1 MRDIVILT
9 IILGSLPLCF
19 FRPYFG
25 VLMWVWVAYFNP
37 HRFGYYAYNFPVA
50 TAIAIPTLIG
60 MVFSRQINRNI
71 WVRETILLVV
81 FWMWVTITWI
91 NATTV
96 PIFADHVLDGKLRL
110 ITTSKVILMSF
121 VILLLVNSRKKLDG
135 LFLVTAL
142 SFGLLA
148 IKGGIFGIRTSGEFR
163 VWGPPDSFVAD
174 NNDFGLALNMTLPI
188 MFYMARDI
196 GSKWLKRLLWA
207 SFFFSVLAIIL
218 TYSRGALLGLAVV
231 LGMFT
236 WKSRHRM
243 LGAGVLAGFA
253 LLVIT
258 FAPGAWMD
266 RMGNFLHGNLDES
279 AEGRLNAWHF
289 AIVLANQYPITG
301 GGFETFQPEL
311 FDRFTPGLRFA
322 GPHSIYFEML
332 GEQGY
337 VGLLILLT
345 TLGSCFVTLRR
356 LRRQVRDKPSLKW
369 IAKYSDML
377 EICLLAYAISGAFL
391 PRAYFDLWFELA
403 VCTALL
409 KIFYRREVA
418 AMALNPEPQQH
429 EPEVLPEM
437 QEAPV

>member
-1 MRDIVILT
+1 MRDIVILL

-37 HRFGYYAYNFPVA
+37 HRFGYYMYNFPVA
-50 TAIAIPTLIG
+50 SVIAVPTLIG
-60 MVFSRQINRNI
+60 IFFTRQVNRNV
-71 WVRETILLVV
+71 WVRETILLLV
-81 FWMWVTITWI
+81 FWAWVCITWI
-91 NATTV
+91 NATQV
-96 PIFADHVLDGKLRL
+96 PIFADHIADGEARL
-110 ITTSKVILMSF
+110 ITTSKVLLMSF
-121 VILLLVNSRKKLDG
+121 IILLLVNTRKKLDG

-148 IKGGIFGIRTSGEFR
+148 IKGSLFGIRTSGEFR

-174 NNDFGLALNMTLPI
+174 NNDFGLALNMTLPM

-196 GSKWLKRLLWA
+196 GSKWLKRLLWL
-207 SFFFSVLAIIL
+207 SFFCSVLAILL

-236 WKSRHRM
+236 WKSRHRL
-243 LGAGVLAGFA
+243 LGAGVLAGLA

-266 RMGNFLHGNLDES
+266 RMSNFLHGNLDES

-289 AIVLANQYPITG
+289 SIELAKQYPITG
-301 GGFETFQPEL
+301 GGFETFTPEL
-311 FDRFTPGLRFA
+311 FERITPGLRFA

-337 VGLLILLT
+337 VGLIILLT

-356 LRRQVRDKPSLKW
+356 LRRQVRNRPELQW
-369 IAKYSDML
+369 ISKYSDML
-377 EICLLAYAISGAFL
+377 EICLMAFAVSGAFL

-409 KIFYRREVA
+409 KIFYLREVA
-418 AMALNPEPQQH
+418 MEAVRVKEPEPQM
-429 EPEVLPEM
+429 LPEM
-437 QEAPV
+437 QEAPVT